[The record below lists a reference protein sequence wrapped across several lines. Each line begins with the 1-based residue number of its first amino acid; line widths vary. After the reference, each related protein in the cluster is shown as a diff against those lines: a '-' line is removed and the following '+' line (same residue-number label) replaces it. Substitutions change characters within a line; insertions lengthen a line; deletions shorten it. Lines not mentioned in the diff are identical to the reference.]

1 MSKSKNTKHNSRY
14 IDRDYIDGDDN
25 YRQERNNNKR
35 DKRLSRAIKTK
46 NIDQL
51 LELEEFNEEQ
61 YSYAN
66 IHVR

>member
-1 MSKSKNTKHNSRY
+1 MSKSKNTKHNNRF
-14 IDRDYIDGDDN
+14 IDREYMDGDSDN
-25 YRQERNNNKR
+25 LRRERSNKR

-51 LELEEFNEEQ
+51 VELEEYNEEQ

-66 IHVR
+66 IYVR